1 MRNCFVPKCDALAKN
16 ASRTMFKAPWKDPD
30 LFLQWQQILPSHH
43 RLLKKHDRVCERHFR
58 AEDIVRYW
66 QHTIN
71 GQTEVMLRDKP
82 LLKQGS
88 LPVYD
93 HQEMLAKI
101 QEADINQPREAGVPR
116 SPVRRK
122 QRDGSGSR
130 PAKKA
135 KTEEATSVNHE
146 PQTTFESAVVESAV
160 HKINGSI
167 DGHAVEHNIII
178 EVLAH
183 PDFES
188 LYDEVYEVELPTT
201 LWGIHRDLEKTFIAF
216 TEFSKDSMSV
226 RKYLYID
233 QSLQY
238 RMAVGQRIMKSGT
251 LASASTEAIT
261 ELLTKLDDIKV
272 RKVIIRGSSSVLNE
286 S

>member
-16 ASRTMFKAPWKDPD
+16 ASRTMFVAPWKDPD
-30 LFLQWQQILPSHH
+30 LFRQWQQILPNHH
-43 RLLKKHDRVCERHFR
+43 RQLKRHDRVCERHFR
-58 AEDIVRYW
+58 DEDIVRFW

-71 GQTEVMLRDKP
+71 GQTEVILRDKP
-82 LLKQGS
+82 LLKPGA
-88 LPVYD
+88 LPVYN
-93 HQEMLAKI
+93 HQEMLAQI
-101 QEADINQPREAGVPR
+101 QEAEANQPRRPGVPR

-122 QRDGSGSR
+122 QTEGVASR
-130 PAKKA
+130 PVKKA
-135 KTEEATSVNHE
+135 KLEEVKSVLHV
-146 PQTTFESAVVESAV
+146 PQSAFDSAVVESAV

-167 DGHAVEHNIII
+167 EGHAVEHNIII

-183 PDFES
+183 PDFET

-216 TEFSKDSMSV
+216 SEFSKDSMSF

-272 RKVIIRGSSSVLNE
+272 RKVIIKGSSSVLNE